1 MLRAHGFAGL
11 LGRLLRLA
19 TNSHG
24 ECDADGMPSSL
35 RSLPGL
41 IAALAC
47 ASVLA
52 ACGEDENLGDCNARI
67 RMDGSAFRA
76 HNELNQAAPVGKV
89 LGSGEVIGCGKV
101 DSAEVVDKVT
111 VYEVVGVDGETAV
124 AVKGPKWSGVYVA
137 EGIPRSEWPAPLE
150 PVD

>member
-1 MLRAHGFAGL
+1 
-11 LGRLLRLA
+11 
-19 TNSHG
+19 
-24 ECDADGMPSSL
+24 MPSSV
-35 RSLPGL
+35 RALPNL
-41 IAALAC
+41 IAALAA

-52 ACGEDENLGDCNARI
+52 ACGADENVGDCNARI
-67 RMDGSAFRA
+67 RMDGSAFRS

-89 LGSGEVIGCGKV
+89 LGSGEVISCGKV
-101 DSAEVVDKVT
+101 ASAEAVDKVT
-111 VYEVVGVDGETAV
+111 VYEVAGVDGETAV

>member
-1 MLRAHGFAGL
+1 M
-11 LGRLLRLA
+11 
-19 TNSHG
+19 
-24 ECDADGMPSSL
+24 
-35 RSLPGL
+35 

-76 HNELNQAAPVGKV
+76 NNELNQAAPIGKA

-101 DSAEVVDKVT
+101 GSAEAVDKVT
-111 VYEVVGVDGETAV
+111 VYEVAGVDSQTAV
-124 AVKGPKWSGVYVA
+124 AVKAPKWSGVYVA
-137 EGIPRSEWPAPLE
+137 EGIPRSDWPAPRE
-150 PVD
+150 PAD